1 MKSAGRFYVA
11 VVIKLIL
18 AHILKYYEC
27 ELVDESVSRSV
38 TWRSSI
44 LPRGKTL
51 VSFKGRI

>member
-18 AHILKYYEC
+18 AHILRYYEC

-51 VSFKGRI
+51 VSFKARI